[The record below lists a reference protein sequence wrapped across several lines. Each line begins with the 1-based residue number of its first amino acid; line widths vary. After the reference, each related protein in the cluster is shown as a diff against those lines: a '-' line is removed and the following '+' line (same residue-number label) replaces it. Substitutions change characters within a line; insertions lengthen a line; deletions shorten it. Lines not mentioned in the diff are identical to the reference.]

1 MNKRTNKKKEK
12 AIEVLPSKRTI
23 SESNRV
29 GFLKKSK
36 KYAQGK
42 EYNTLEGRI
51 KIINRYL
58 ENGEIMIS
66 YLNMKTDKIV
76 IANELDVNSLLYRYA
91 TDMAKKAQGEELA
104 VRQGKY
110 LSEEVHALRS
120 ESEAL
125 EEALANAKSE
135 NLRLSTELARQQLII
150 DQQFDLISALM
161 GRTEVD
167 KPKRG

>member
-1 MNKRTNKKKEK
+1 MNKRTDKKKSK

-91 TDMAKKAQGEELA
+91 TEMAKKAQGEELA

-110 LSEEVHALRS
+110 LSNEVQSLRS

-125 EEALANAKSE
+125 EEALANAKE
-135 NLRLSTELARQQLII
+135 EIARQQEII
-150 DQQFDLISALM
+150 EKQFELISTLM
-161 GRTEVD
+161 GNQ
-167 KPKRG
+167 KRG

>member
-1 MNKRTNKKKEK
+1 MTKRIEKKE
-12 AIEVLPSKRTI
+12 AKRKI

-29 GFLKKSK
+29 GYLKKSK

-51 KIINRYL
+51 KIINRFL
-58 ENGEIMIS
+58 EDGEIMIA

-76 IANELDVNSLLYRYA
+76 IKSELDVNSMLYRYA
-91 TDMAKKAQGEELA
+91 TEIAKKAQGEESMA
-104 VRQGKY
+104 RVGKY
-110 LSEEVHALRS
+110 TLNEINALRK

-125 EEALANAKSE
+125 EEALANAKAE

-161 GRTEVD
+161 GKT
-167 KPKRG
+167 KRG

>member
-1 MNKRTNKKKEK
+1 MTKRIEKKE
-12 AIEVLPSKRTI
+12 AKRKI

-58 ENGEIMIS
+58 EDGEIMIS

-76 IANELDVNSLLYRYA
+76 IMSELDVNTLLYRYA
-91 TDMAKKAQGEELA
+91 TEVAKKAQGEDSAL
-104 VRQGKY
+104 RQGKY
-110 LSEEVHALRS
+110 LTEEVHALRS

-125 EEALANAKSE
+125 EEALANAKDE

-161 GRTEVD
+161 GKTEVG
-167 KPKRG
+167 KLKRG

>member
-1 MNKRTNKKKEK
+1 MNQRIEKKAVKRK
-12 AIEVLPSKRTI
+12 L

-66 YLNMKTDKIV
+66 FLNMKTNKI
-76 IANELDVNSLLYRYA
+76 IIMSELDVNSMLYRY
-91 TDMAKKAQGEELA
+91 TTEIAKKAQGDVSNVSEGKYITEEVKTLREA
-104 VRQGKY
+104 VRELTEGIAQQRERY
-110 LSEEVHALRS
+110 
-120 ESEAL
+120 EA
-125 EEALANAKSE
+125 
-135 NLRLSTELARQQLII
+135 II
-150 DQQFDLISALM
+150 DQQFELIKVLQ
-161 GRTEVD
+161 EQL
-167 KPKRG
+167 KRK